1 MFLLFKFSSIFPEG
15 SADPICP
22 YVRTP
27 MDRTV
32 VLKNT
37 HRKNNNANKYP
48 MIRLRWCDAANIV
61 ALGLWRGS
69 GNPVTLL

>member
-27 MDRTV
+27 MDRTL

-37 HRKNNNANKYP
+37 HRKNYN
-48 MIRLRWCDAANIV
+48 AANIV
-61 ALGLWRGS
+61 ALGLGRGS